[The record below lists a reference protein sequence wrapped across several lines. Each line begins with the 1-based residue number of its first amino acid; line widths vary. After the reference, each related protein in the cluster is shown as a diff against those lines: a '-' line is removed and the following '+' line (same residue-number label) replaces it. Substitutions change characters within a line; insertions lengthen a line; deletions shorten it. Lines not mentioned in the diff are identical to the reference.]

1 MGARGLGRKK
11 RTQKGPVTAPPG
23 VSSRR
28 SLPHLT
34 PFLSFFPPVRL
45 QENKVVRPA
54 KMTAEEMEEEA
65 ARERA
70 MAAMV
75 CSLEN
80 KDACVM
86 CSG

>member
-1 MGARGLGRKK
+1 
-11 RTQKGPVTAPPG
+11 
-23 VSSRR
+23 
-28 SLPHLT
+28 LPS
-34 PFLSFFPPVRL
+34 FLFLRFLLP